1 MLFIS
6 FYGIQKYFTL
16 ITIQPYKKSHCAEK
30 FFCEGK
36 QGVKSVKNSEIS
48 EYFPKTIAI
57 DTDL

>member
-30 FFCEGK
+30 FFLQGKTRGGICE
-36 QGVKSVKNSEIS
+36 NSEIS

-57 DTDL
+57 ETNL